1 MLADR
6 REQVVEASA
15 RWCSPVVRRE
25 LPSPARSE
33 SSVERKGMPSG
44 RGEADLGLRADSNPT
59 STWSCRCSFSG
70 EIFHNLATNLKLIQP
85 RTPSV
90 SAHPKLRPRGH
101 PLSPQ
106 SSRPQLCAVVAYFT
120 MRTVFTIPCCIVS
133 CWSEQ
138 VDNGKLR
145 LFDSFHQTD

>member
-1 MLADR
+1 MAPKPNLIFGKCTGGTITATFPPDKYT
-6 REQVVEASA
+6 VND
-15 RWCSPVVRRE
+15 VR
-25 LPSPARSE
+25 
-33 SSVERKGMPSG
+33 SG
-44 RGEADLGLRADSNPT
+44 RLAKRAQKIKEDHLITFEHT
-59 STWSCRCSFSG
+59 SRCSFSG